1 MGCESDDAG
10 AAASS
15 APGSSQKEG
24 QVTEVDQKNYSVQSS
39 GPRIEEFLDAVL
51 DDMDLDVTY
60 EILEGQHLHP
70 DLEDPDLLV
79 KFIGP
84 DVDMLLANKAEVLLA
99 LEFLTM
105 EALRM
110 PAEHHS
116 LLCFDSNDYR
126 TLRIEE
132 LRLSAMTA
140 AESVKRTRRPFHFN
154 PMSSRE
160 RRIIHLSL
168 RNETDI
174 RSESTGTGPFR
185 QVVVLPI
192 DMPLPEPIRP
202 PRPGPGG
209 PGDRDRGPRDRDR
222 RSGPP
227 RRGGRRP

>member
-1 MGCESDDAG
+1 MSETKYTVS
-10 AAASS
+10 
-15 APGSSQKEG
+15 E
-24 QVTEVDQKNYSVQSS
+24 T
-39 GPRIEEFLDAVL
+39 GPRIEEFLRNTLRNMGL
-51 DDMDLDVTY
+51 DLTFQIVDGAHT
-60 EILEGQHLHP
+60 HP

-79 KFIGP
+79 KFSGP
-84 DVDMLLANKAEVLLA
+84 DIDLLLANKAELLLA
-99 LEFLTM
+99 LEVLTM

-110 PAEHHS
+110 PPEQHS
-116 LLCFDSNDYR
+116 CLCFDANEYR
-126 TLRIEE
+126 LMRIEE

-140 AESVKRTRRPFHFN
+140 AEKVKQTRRPFHFN
-154 PMSSRE
+154 PMNSRE

-202 PRPGPGG
+202 PQPRPERSGP
-209 PGDRDRGPRDRDR
+209 PGR

-227 RRGGRRP
+227 FRRGGRRP

>member
-1 MGCESDDAG
+1 MAEKTYTVESIG
-10 AAASS
+10 
-15 APGSSQKEG
+15 
-24 QVTEVDQKNYSVQSS
+24 Y
-39 GPRIEEFLDAVL
+39 RISEFLDMVL
-51 DDMDLDVTY
+51 GDMGL
-60 EILEGQHLHP
+60 ELSFELLEGQHLHP
-70 DLEDPDLLV
+70 DLEDPDVLV
-79 KFIGP
+79 KFSGP
-84 DVDMLLANKAEVLLA
+84 DVDILLSNKAEVLLA

-105 EALRM
+105 EALRI
-110 PAEHHS
+110 PPEHHS

-132 LRLSAMTA
+132 LRLSAITA
-140 AESVKRTRRPFHFN
+140 AESVKKTRRPFHFN

-202 PRPGPGG
+202 PRPGPPSRG
-209 PGDRDRGPRDRDR
+209 GDRDRGRGPRDRDR

-227 RRGGRRP
+227 RRGGGGRRP